1 MKETRVWVRRE
12 RPTALAWSI
21 ALAVTMLAV
30 YALTWTAAQPEAW
43 SAAAAPRVTREI
55 VLEGV
60 EGWCVTLGTFPD
72 ASRARVE
79 AAGCAARGAAGGLYE
94 ADGAWQVLGAMYDSE
109 AQARRAAKKIGDEDD
124 LEAGV
129 LPMAAEEVRL
139 RVTAPQTQIEL
150 IEAADGLLREQ
161 VGQLGDLAVQLEKG
175 RVQPEAVKT
184 LCALTATEAAAMAEK
199 LNVFPGA
206 PEDALCAALM
216 ERLEAL
222 SEQLN
227 AVAETRQTAL
237 AALAG
242 MVRLAGID
250 DFMGLSAMRAALLAG

>member
-12 RPTALAWSI
+12 RPTVLAWSI

-30 YALTWTAAQPEAW
+30 YALTWTAAQPEAR
-43 SAAAAPRVTREI
+43 SVAAVPRVTREI
-55 VLEGV
+55 ELEGMK
-60 EGWCVTLGTFPD
+60 GWCVTLGRFSD
-72 ASRARVE
+72 AGQARVE

-109 AQARRAAKKIGDEDD
+109 AQARRAAKKIVDGDD

-129 LPMAAEEVRL
+129 LPMEVKEARL
-139 RVTAPQTQIEL
+139 RVTAPETQIDL
-150 IEAADGLLREQ
+150 IEGADALLRRQ
-161 VGQLGDLAVQLEKG
+161 AGTLGTLAVQLEKG
-175 RVQPEAVKT
+175 QAQPEAVRT
-184 LCALTATEAAAMAEK
+184 LCALAATEAGAMAEK

-206 PEDALCAALM
+206 SENALCAALT
-216 ERLEAL
+216 ERLGAL

-227 AVAETRQTAL
+227 AISRTGQSSV

-242 MVRLAGID
+242 MLRLAGID
-250 DFMGLSAMRAALLAG
+250 DFMGLVNLRERILGG